1 MYFNLLSGY
10 VHQLD
15 DTTYRSDDDMDLT
28 KPFLLFQTKTS
39 GHHSEPMVAMV
50 CPEKGEPGAKLF
62 HNKFLSSD
70 GKWQTDTDYTVSYT
84 HLTLPTNREV

>member
-1 MYFNLLSGY
+1 MII
-10 VHQLD
+10 
-15 DTTYRSDDDMDLT
+15 
-28 KPFLLFQTKTS
+28 KPFLFQTKTG

-70 GKWQTDTDYTVSYT
+70 GKWQTDTDYKATCKKDKV
-84 HLTLPTNREV
+84 EVLEYCKKVINILFIIYN